1 MIDFDLVEPQT
12 LEEALALLD
21 QSDPAI
27 RPIGGGTAL
36 MLMIK
41 AQFFNPVRLVSLRK
55 IGGDLAGIVLSED
68 GTAIRIGASTTF
80 TELEHSRLIREQ
92 LPVIGRVMKTLAN
105 VRVRNVATVGG
116 NLAHGD
122 PHLDLPP
129 VWMALGAEVEI
140 VSRAGGRRLPVGELF
155 AGYYE
160 TTLNDGEVIV
170 ALHVPVRPS
179 WKAAYAKVTTRAAH
193 DWPALGIA
201 VALEH
206 DGQRIEDVRIVLGAA
221 LDTPTRLRAAEEILR
236 HADVGDDVLRQAGEA
251 AAGEVHIE
259 SDHRGSAA
267 YKEQLLRVYLGR
279 TVRGLVAP

>member
-36 MLMIK
+36 MLMMK

-80 TELEHSRLIREQ
+80 TELEHSRLILEQ

-140 VSRAGGRRLPVGELF
+140 VSRAGSRRLPVGELF

-160 TTLNDGEVIV
+160 TTLENGEVIV

-179 WKAAYAKVTTRAAH
+179 WKAAYAKVTTRVAH
-193 DWPALGIA
+193 DWPALGVA

-206 DGQRIEDVRIVLGAA
+206 DGQRIEEVRIVLGAA
-221 LDTPTRLRAAEEILR
+221 LDTPTRPRAAEEILR
-236 HADVGDDVLRQAGEA
+236 DADVGDDVLRQAGEA

-267 YKEQLLRVYLGR
+267 YKEQLLKVYLGR